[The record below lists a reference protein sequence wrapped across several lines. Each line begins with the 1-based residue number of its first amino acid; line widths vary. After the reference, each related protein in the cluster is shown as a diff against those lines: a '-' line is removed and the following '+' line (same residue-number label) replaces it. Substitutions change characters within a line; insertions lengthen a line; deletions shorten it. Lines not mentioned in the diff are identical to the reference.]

1 MKKSI
6 LLAAAIVLS
15 AGTMLAQQVLY
26 QQDFEN
32 YGTSTEWELVQG
44 DPTFAVGKVA
54 GIDNTTNMM
63 SSSDVKQ
70 SILKLNSKTFE
81 GPFIYEVESYPSFN
95 FAGPIVNYV
104 DNDNFVVVTIDNND
118 KRVRVRQ
125 VVNGTWDADF
135 PVGDGNDWRFWV
147 DADYVTDTLST
158 EVLGGWTEGASATL
172 KWKLLVDP
180 DEGTLTVYLNGN
192 LILEDVSVVLPQY
205 TATVGMYTW
214 WCRHAFDNIKISEP
228 ASEPVGNSYAQDF
241 EAAGA
246 GSEWVLKQG
255 DPTFAVGAV
264 TWATIDNTTKMLN
277 SGDVKQ
283 SIMALS
289 GYEFEG
295 PFTYE
300 IETYPSFNFAGP
312 IVNYVDNDNF
322 VVVTIDNN
330 DKRVRVRQVVNGV
343 WDADFPVG
351 DGDAWRFWVDADYV
365 TDTLSTEVLGGWTEG
380 ASATLKWKLLVNPDE
395 GTLTVFLNGN
405 LILKDVSVVLPQY
418 KAQIG
423 IYTWWCRHAIDNIKV
438 TEGIDDTST
447 PRISQS
453 IEIKA
458 YPNPVTNGILN
469 IDTRALNG
477 DAVAKVFNLLGS
489 EMMSHKI
496 TTGDIQQIDTRNLVP
511 GIYFINIRDGKGL
524 NATQKFVVR

>member
-1 MKKSI
+1 MKKSF
-6 LLAAAIVLS
+6 LLAAALVFS
-15 AGTMLAQQVLY
+15 AGTMLAQEVLY

-44 DPTFAVGKVA
+44 DPAFAVGTVA
-54 GIDNTTNMM
+54 SIENTTKMM

-104 DNDNFVVVTIDNND
+104 DNNNFVVVTIDNSD

-125 VVNGTWDADF
+125 VVNGIWDTDF
-135 PVGDGNDWRFWV
+135 PVGDGNDWRFWKN
-147 DADYVTDTLST
+147 ADYVSDSLST
-158 EVLGGWTEGASATL
+158 EALGGWTEGASATL
-172 KWKLLVDP
+172 KWKIMVDP
-180 DEGTLTVYLNGN
+180 DLGTLTVYINGN
-192 LILEDVSVVLPQY
+192 LILKDVPVVLPQY

-214 WCRHAFDNIKISEP
+214 WCRHAFDNIKVSAAP
-228 ASEPVGNSYAQDF
+228 SVPVGNLYMQDF
-241 EAAGA
+241 EGAGA
-246 GSEWVLKQG
+246 GSEWALKQG
-255 DPTFAVGAV
+255 DPVFEVGTLGGLV
-264 TWATIDNTTKMLN
+264 NTSKMLRSN
-277 SGDVKQ
+277 DVKQ

-289 GYEFEG
+289 GHEFEG

-300 IETYPSFNFAGP
+300 VETYPSFNFAGP

-322 VVVTIDNN
+322 VVVTIDND
-330 DKRVRVRQVVNGV
+330 DKRVRVRQVVGGT
-343 WDADFPVG
+343 WDTDFPVG
-351 DGDAWRFWVDADYV
+351 DGNDWRFWKNADFV
-365 TDTLSTEVLGGWTEG
+365 SDSLSAEVLGGWTEG
-380 ASATLKWKLLVNPDE
+380 ASATLKWKILVDPDL
-395 GTLTVFLNGN
+395 GTLTVYINNN
-405 LILKDVSVVLPQY
+405 LILEDVSVVLPQY
-418 KAQIG
+418 KAQVG
-423 IYTWWCRHAIDNIKV
+423 IYTWWCKHAIDNIKV
-438 TEGIDDTST
+438 SDVIEYTST

-469 IDTRALNG
+469 IDTRSLRG
-477 DAVAKVFNLLGS
+477 DGVARIYNLLGS
-489 EMMSHKI
+489 EMLSKRI
-496 TTGDIQQIDTRNLVP
+496 TTGDIQQIDTQNLTS